1 MVQQLSFPLAL
12 SWHEKNTEQGFF
24 SITCPAA
31 GTANQTI
38 QKGFGPCL
46 IIHVTADWIQNV
58 KGYLLHADN
67 INWCTFLTVAENS
80 SQFHWTSAGK
90 ESPTQVLQY
99 FPQQVRWC
107 DELQSFA
114 WVSSSSVKIFSCLT
128 EGERVFKIGLC
139 RWLPDCTLQVLAVC
153 LLIWRFSLTSKMKW
167 CVFAREG
174 EREGNSKKNF

>member
-1 MVQQLSFPLAL
+1 MVQRLSFPLAL

-67 INWCTFLTVAENS
+67 INWCTFLTGAENS

-90 ESPTQVLQY
+90 ESPTQGLQY
-99 FPQQVRWC
+99 FPQQVRLMWWTA
-107 DELQSFA
+107 EFRIGVLQLGKDIQLFD
-114 WVSSSSVKIFSCLT
+114 W
-128 EGERVFKIGLC
+128 GEKG
-139 RWLPDCTLQVLAVC
+139 
-153 LLIWRFSLTSKMKW
+153 S
-167 CVFAREG
+167 
-174 EREGNSKKNF
+174 